1 MSVILVT
8 VGLVFGAYLYQPAW
22 FDNTPYHHVST
33 HKTLA
38 ECQEAK
44 TAGTDD
50 VFMKEAVCAGGELY
64 VKDVVSKTT
73 EKNVE
78 IVEVNDFVFTIDK
91 DESTDTTM
99 KSHWSE

>member
-8 VGLVFGAYLYQPAW
+8 VGLVFGAYLYQPMW
-22 FDNTPYHHVST
+22 VDQTPYHYVSS
-33 HKTLA
+33 HESLA
-38 ECQEAK
+38 DCQKAK
-44 TAGTDD
+44 TSGTDE
-50 VFMKEAVCAGGELY
+50 VFMQETLCANSELY
-64 VKDVVSKTT
+64 MKGGMSKT

>member
-1 MSVILVT
+1 MSGILIIA
-8 VGLVFGAYLYQPAW
+8 GLVFGAYLYQPMW
-22 FDNTPYHHVST
+22 FDDTPYHHVST
-33 HKTLA
+33 HKSLA

-64 VKDVVSKTT
+64 VKDVKDDGVVKI
-73 EKNVE
+73 KQ
-78 IVEVNDFVFTIDK
+78 NDFVFTIDK